1 MSNRLI
7 LLFLLISGPVFS
19 QSTSDTLFVQQES
32 KSPAGAML
40 RSAILPGWG
49 QVYTGSYLK
58 APLILGTFA
67 TFGGIAWWYH
77 DRYTRYQGL
86 TRDAYDAPNQELEGR
101 PATLYRAYREFYRD
115 ERDRYLFYV
124 FLTYM
129 VNIAD
134 AYVEAHL
141 ADFDVSGDLSVK
153 PSPEPADP
161 SAGMHPVSYHLTW
174 TLTF

>member
-7 LLFLLISGPVFS
+7 LLFLLISGPVFA
-19 QSTSDTLFVQQES
+19 QTTNDTLFTGQES
-32 KSPAGAML
+32 KSPGGAML

-49 QVYTGSYLK
+49 QIYTGSYLK
-58 APLILGTFA
+58 APLVLGTFA

-77 DRYTRYQGL
+77 DRYTKYQTL
-86 TRDAYDAPNQELEGR
+86 TKEAYATPDQELEGR

-153 PSPEPADP
+153 PLNSPPDRESGLQTP
-161 SAGMHPVSYHLTW
+161 GYQLTW
-174 TLTF
+174 SLTF